1 MMLSFYILAYPV
13 QGPFVFLLPKTI
25 ASFGF
30 ELYLLKGITETSRV
44 HEIWNLRFYY
54 IRMMSEKSVHS
65 NILKDNLLNQGW
77 N

>member
-44 HEIWNLRFYY
+44 HEI
-54 IRMMSEKSVHS
+54 
-65 NILKDNLLNQGW
+65 
-77 N
+77 